1 MGTLPRGRRTFADRA
16 DAKRCRPDRWLSPPE
31 AIAGV
36 PGVWGHLLTFLGGP
50 HACIGYRF
58 SLTEYVPPPS
68 PLRHSALSSSNHPR
82 ADRSPFRRMKALV
95 FTLIR
100 AFEFEFAVPEDDI
113 ADIGAFIQRPGLRSE
128 QDKGGQ
134 LPLLVRP
141 VKRG

>member
-68 PLRHSALSSSNHPR
+68 SAVTPRSRHPITHALTGPR
-82 ADRSPFRRMKALV
+82 FV
-95 FTLIR
+95 
-100 AFEFEFAVPEDDI
+100 E
-113 ADIGAFIQRPGLRSE
+113 
-128 QDKGGQ
+128 
-134 LPLLVRP
+134 
-141 VKRG
+141 